1 LSESGWITA
10 SSRFPS
16 DDEKKLKSTDIPDHS
31 VAVKMLLDK
40 LTKFNIIKD
49 LNEIDGIGHRV
60 VHGGEKFSDS
70 VLLTDEMIHE
80 IEEISELAPL
90 HNPANI
96 VGIKAFKEVLP
107 NVPADGRVRYG
118 IPSNDAGAI
127 LSIQSAIRIL

>member
-1 LSESGWITA
+1 
-10 SSRFPS
+10 
-16 DDEKKLKSTDIPDHS
+16 
-31 VAVKMLLDK
+31 MLLDK
-40 LTKFNIIKD
+40 LTKFGIIKD

-107 NVPADGRVRYG
+107 NVPAVAVLIRHSTKQCRNNLICTVCHTNTMR
-118 IPSNDAGAI
+118 N
-127 LSIQSAIRIL
+127 SASVNTVSMAHLINM

>member
-1 LSESGWITA
+1 
-10 SSRFPS
+10 
-16 DDEKKLKSTDIPDHS
+16 
-31 VAVKMLLDK
+31 MLLDK
-40 LTKFNIIKD
+40 LTKFGIIKD

-107 NVPADGRVRYG
+107 NVPAVAVLIRH
-118 IPSNDAGAI
+118 
-127 LSIQSAIRIL
+127 SIKRCRNNLICTVCHMNIMRNSASVNTVSMVHLINM